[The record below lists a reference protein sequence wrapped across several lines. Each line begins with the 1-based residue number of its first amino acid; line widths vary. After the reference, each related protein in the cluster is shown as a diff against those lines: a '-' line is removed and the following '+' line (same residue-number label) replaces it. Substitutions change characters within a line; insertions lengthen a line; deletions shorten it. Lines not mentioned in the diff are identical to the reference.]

1 MSAQQS
7 AIAALGRTGPI
18 LEGAP
23 PLEDASARAAKR
35 SIAASQKSAPQEP
48 HKRPDG
54 RRVDRWMLGGILI
67 TIVALASGIA
77 ATRVPLSY
85 FFQPAGVLIVIGG
98 TLGATVVTTPKRA
111 LQQAAR
117 RVLGLLWE
125 RGAGRARLVE
135 DIMSYIR
142 VARTQ
147 GLLGIEPM
155 LRECRHERLRESL
168 TLALDVQKEEL
179 QTAIETRM
187 RLRERRG
194 EEDARTLETAGGFA
208 PTIGVLGTVVGLID
222 VLRRFSDLTA
232 VAGGVGTAFAST
244 LYGIG
249 LANLLL
255 LPLAHRIRAAVAA
268 DFETEELILEGMLCL
283 FDGVHP
289 ALAEERLNA
298 FLDRQHTA

>member
-18 LEGAP
+18 LKDAP
-23 PLEDASARAAKR
+23 EASRAVKR
-35 SIAASQKSAPQEP
+35 NIAASRKSAPPEAR
-48 HKRPDG
+48 KRL
-54 RRVDRWMLGGILI
+54 DRWMLGGILI
-67 TIVALASGIA
+67 TVSALAAGIA

-85 FFQPAGVLIVIGG
+85 FFQPSGVLIVIGG

-117 RVLGLLWE
+117 RVLGLVWE
-125 RGAGRARLVE
+125 RGVSRARLVE
-135 DIMSYIR
+135 EIMSYIR
-142 VARTQ
+142 VARTK

-155 LRECRHERLRESL
+155 IRDCRHELLRESL

-179 QTAIETRM
+179 QSAIETKM

-222 VLRRFSDLTA
+222 VLRRLSDLTA

-268 DFETEELILEGMLCL
+268 DFETEELILEGVGCI

-298 FLDRQHTA
+298 FLDQKQTA

>member
-1 MSAQQS
+1 MSAQQP
-7 AIAALGRTGPI
+7 AIAALGRT
-18 LEGAP
+18 A
-23 PLEDASARAAKR
+23 
-35 SIAASQKSAPQEP
+35 AASRVASSKDAR
-48 HKRPDG
+48 KRLDAG
-54 RRVDRWMLGGILI
+54 ASRRLDTWMLGGVLI
-67 TIVALASGIA
+67 IVAALAAGIA

-85 FFQPAGVLIVIGG
+85 FFQPSGILIVIGG

-117 RVLGLLWE
+117 RVLGLVWE
-125 RGAGRARLVE
+125 RGASRARLVE
-135 DIMSYIR
+135 EIMSYIR
-142 VARTQ
+142 VARAK
-147 GLLGIEPM
+147 GMLGIEPM
-155 LRECRHERLRESL
+155 IRECRHELLRDSL

-194 EEDARTLETAGGFA
+194 EEDARTLESAGGFA

-222 VLRRFSDLTA
+222 VLRRLSDLTA

-268 DFETEELILEGMLCL
+268 NFETEELILEGVVCL
-283 FDGVHP
+283 LDGVHP
-289 ALAEERLNA
+289 ALAEERLKA
-298 FLDRQHTA
+298 FLDQKQTA